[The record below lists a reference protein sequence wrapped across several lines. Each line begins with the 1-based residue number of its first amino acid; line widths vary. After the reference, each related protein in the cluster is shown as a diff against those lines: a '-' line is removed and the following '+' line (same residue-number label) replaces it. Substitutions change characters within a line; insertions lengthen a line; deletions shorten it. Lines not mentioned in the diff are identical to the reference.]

1 MNIARDLRESD
12 KDLAK
17 HILIWATCSRRAM
30 TLAELSQALES
41 DTGVILDLRRA
52 IGEVCGQ
59 FVVVDNNSHVSM
71 IHQTAKKYLLKTS
84 DLEFSISG
92 PDAHRQLFTKTMS
105 FLFDPKLR
113 AKLEQIAA
121 IPASPF
127 LQYAA
132 TCWPYHLDMSLLSG
146 DKSLSLLPLLAK
158 FFRGPHVL
166 TWIHALAYFDELSV
180 LVQVSKSLNTY
191 VLKKRKLHADDVPL
205 KQRIEDLELLELW
218 AADLLKVFAKFAPNL
233 RQQPSAIHK
242 LVPPFCPKDSV
253 LYRQYGKKL
262 KDQTALSVTGLTN
275 PSWDDCLAKIS
286 LGSGLQA
293 LQMLCVGHYLCILT
307 TSGVFILC
315 DAQSL
320 REVRR
325 VEHGEFIFSIAASAQ
340 GETLI
345 SYGYR
350 TTKLWSIPAGRLKR
364 TLENPKDCKALN
376 ALKFTGNDKAVLLG
390 SDDKNIR
397 KLDLTKP
404 NQGWQILDPNLLM
417 TEAFIP
423 GTNTNTPRYMCFN
436 PDASLVA
443 VAYSGYPLSIWSL
456 SKAQSIA
463 TLRRDAEKRKQ
474 SSMSWTGVDRVRW
487 HPTEDGEVLGLYND
501 GYVFKWNIYQ
511 EDTQEVH
518 TRASEIECS
527 PDGTLFATSDIGG
540 IIKIWNYQHFALVYQ
555 LSCDNGVTDLCFSPD
570 CSRIYDLS
578 GSMCNVWEPNAL
590 IRLTETEQRS
600 SEKESEAGSTTHTSS
615 ASEAF
620 AETADPITALDS
632 CTKAMLYCAGND
644 EGVVDIFDFLGN
656 KSEIYRSPRF
666 LTIDVVHISEDGST
680 VAFSEVGPAS
690 SGARIVFLTT
700 SKIAMHQAI
709 ERKHGVF
716 VFQMPR
722 DIFIALI
729 DLCAHA
735 DSMQTGGWSG
745 CDPPDFSKS
754 FVPWTI
760 RRKIST
766 KSQNNGWNLPTS
778 TQPRLQATTDRRCF
792 QSHYLGCGVR

>member
-1 MNIARDLRESD
+1 
-12 KDLAK
+12 
-17 HILIWATCSRRAM
+17 
-30 TLAELSQALES
+30 
-41 DTGVILDLRRA
+41 
-52 IGEVCGQ
+52 
-59 FVVVDNNSHVSM
+59 
-71 IHQTAKKYLLKTS
+71 
-84 DLEFSISG
+84 
-92 PDAHRQLFTKTMS
+92 
-105 FLFDPKLR
+105 
-113 AKLEQIAA
+113 
-121 IPASPF
+121 
-127 LQYAA
+127 
-132 TCWPYHLDMSLLSG
+132 
-146 DKSLSLLPLLAK
+146 
-158 FFRGPHVL
+158 
-166 TWIHALAYFDELSV
+166 
-180 LVQVSKSLNTY
+180 
-191 VLKKRKLHADDVPL
+191 
-205 KQRIEDLELLELW
+205 
-218 AADLLKVFAKFAPNL
+218 
-233 RQQPSAIHK
+233 
-242 LVPPFCPKDSV
+242 
-253 LYRQYGKKL
+253 
-262 KDQTALSVTGLTN
+262 
-275 PSWDDCLAKIS
+275 
-286 LGSGLQA
+286 
-293 LQMLCVGHYLCILT
+293 MLCVGHYLCILT

-325 VEHGEFIFSIAASAQ
+325 VEHSEFIFSIAASAQ

-423 GTNTNTPRYMCFN
+423 GTNTNTPRHMCFN
-436 PDASLVA
+436 PDTSLVA

-463 TLRRDAEKRKQ
+463 ILRRDAEKRKQ

-487 HPTEDGEVLGLYND
+487 HPREDGEVLGLYSD

-680 VAFSEVGPAS
+680 VAFSEVGPAG
-690 SGARIVFLTT
+690 SGARIVVLTT
-700 SKIAMHQAI
+700 SKIAVHQAI

-766 KSQNNGWNLPTS
+766 KIQNNGWNFPTS

>member
-1 MNIARDLRESD
+1 M
-12 KDLAK
+12 
-17 HILIWATCSRRAM
+17 
-30 TLAELSQALES
+30 
-41 DTGVILDLRRA
+41 ILDLRRA

-59 FVVVDNNSHVSM
+59 FVVVDNTSRVSM
-71 IHQTAKKYLLKTS
+71 IHETAKKYLLKTS
-84 DLEFSISG
+84 DLEFSIP
-92 PDAHRQLFTKTMS
+92 PDAHRQLLTKTLS

-132 TCWPYHLDMSLLSG
+132 TCWPYHLDLIPLGG
-146 DKSLSLLPLLAK
+146 DPLLPLLAK
-158 FFRGPHVL
+158 FFHGPHVL

-180 LVQVSKSLNTY
+180 LVQVSKHLNTY
-191 VLKKRKLHADDVPL
+191 VSKKRKLHADDVPL

-307 TSGVFILC
+307 TSGVIILC

-325 VEHGEFIFSIAASAQ
+325 IEHGEFIFSIAASTQ

-345 SYGYR
+345 SYGYH
-350 TTKLWSIPAGRLKR
+350 TTKLWSIPSGRMKR

-376 ALKFTGNDKAVLLG
+376 ALKFTGDDKIVLLG
-390 SDDKNIR
+390 SDDKTIR
-397 KLDLTKP
+397 KLDLTQP

-423 GTNTNTPRYMCFN
+423 SSNINTPRYMRFN

-443 VAYSGYPLSIWSL
+443 VAYSGYPLTVWSL
-456 SKAQSIA
+456 SKVQSIA
-463 TLRRDAEKRKQ
+463 TLRRDVEKRKQ
-474 SSMSWTGVDRVRW
+474 SSFSWTGVDRVRW
-487 HPTEDGEVLGLYND
+487 HPGEDGEVLGLYND
-501 GYVFKWNIYQ
+501 GYVFKWSIYQ
-511 EDTQEVH
+511 DDTQEVH

-527 PDGTLFATSDIGG
+527 PDGSLFATSDIGG
-540 IIKIWNYQHFALVYQ
+540 IINIWNYQHFALLYQ
-555 LSCDNGVTDLCFSPD
+555 LSCDNGITDLCFSPN

-578 GSMCNVWEPNAL
+578 GSTCNVWEPNAL

-620 AETADPITALDS
+620 ADIADPITALDS
-632 CTKAMLYCAGND
+632 CTKAMLYCAGNN

-666 LTIDVVHISEDGST
+666 LTIDFVHISEDGST
-680 VAFSEVGPAS
+680 VVFSEVGPAS
-690 SGARIVFLTT
+690 SQNCVPCHLESCNA
-700 SKIAMHQAI
+700 SSD
-709 ERKHGVF
+709 RKKTWIIRLPNI
-716 VFQMPR
+716 PR
-722 DIFIALI
+722 HIHCLDGPL
-729 DLCAHA
+729 H
-735 DSMQTGGWSG
+735 S
-745 CDPPDFSKS
+745 
-754 FVPWTI
+754 
-760 RRKIST
+760 R
-766 KSQNNGWNLPTS
+766 
-778 TQPRLQATTDRRCF
+778 
-792 QSHYLGCGVR
+792 